1 MGLIPFADLPPSFHQ
16 CAFTEGLLCA
26 KCWGI
31 VFPKEKTVKEVA
43 DYNSEGLRKRWSKA
57 EGQRVQRMDT

>member
-1 MGLIPFADLPPSFHQ
+1 MRGI